1 MTGSIRIEL
10 HTAARVLLDEHGP
23 AIAAAKAD
31 GELLLGILHRLR
43 EAPSPTGGDGAFAVA
58 FANGVPAAI
67 AAVTAPSRGIVLA
80 LVSES
85 ERALE
90 ALAERFHRD
99 GVELRVVLGPTAA
112 VVPFAARFAARAR
125 VALRTTR
132 LMLAHELHAVRTP
145 SAPAGRARLA
155 TADDSELVVRW
166 AAAFA
171 EAVGND
177 PRDSPRRI
185 TTNLA
190 ASDVM
195 LWDDDGPA
203 SMAAIV
209 RRTPRSASIAFV
221 YTPEER
227 RGRGYASALVAAL
240 SQREL
245 DAGCEWCSLFTDSEN
260 ETTSR
265 IYQAIGYEPR
275 SEYREIWL
283 SSAARPDASP
293 GSSARSA
300 SS

>member
-1 MTGSIRIEL
+1 MTGAIRIEL
-10 HTAARVLLDEHGP
+10 HTAARVLLDEHGA
-23 AIAAAKAD
+23 AIAASQAE
-31 GELLLGILHRLR
+31 GELLLGILHRLQG
-43 EAPSPTGGDGAFAVA
+43 APSPTGGDGAFAVA
-58 FANGVPAAI
+58 YANGAPAAI
-67 AAVTAPSRGIVLA
+67 AAVTSPSRGMVLA
-80 LVSES
+80 LAPEP

-155 TADDSELVVRW
+155 TAGDSELVVRW

-260 ETTSR
+260 TTTNR
-265 IYQAIGYEPR
+265 IYRAIGYEPR

-283 SSAARPDASP
+283 SPS
-293 GSSARSA
+293 
-300 SS
+300 